1 MKIFYK
7 ILSLY
12 TCLCIFKSLYSDV
25 PSSIAKTKMKK
36 LLNSKQ
42 YQKKDIIDAI
52 DKYIRNE
59 EKFEKMLNDMEL
71 SVDIRSFST
80 LSNISLARIL
90 LELTEIQA
98 DVYNIFISKL
108 NEFVL
113 LA

>member
-1 MKIFYK
+1 
-7 ILSLY
+7 
-12 TCLCIFKSLYSDV
+12 
-25 PSSIAKTKMKK
+25 MKK

-71 SVDIRSFST
+71 SVDIRGFSA

>member
-1 MKIFYK
+1 
-7 ILSLY
+7 
-12 TCLCIFKSLYSDV
+12 
-25 PSSIAKTKMKK
+25 MKK
-36 LLNSKQ
+36 LINSKQ

-52 DKYIRNE
+52 DKYIQNE
-59 EKFEKMLNDMEL
+59 ERFEKILNDMEL
-71 SVDIRSFST
+71 SIDTRGFSV
-80 LSNISLARIL
+80 LSSISLARIL

>member
-1 MKIFYK
+1 MN
-7 ILSLY
+7 
-12 TCLCIFKSLYSDV
+12 
-25 PSSIAKTKMKK
+25 K
-36 LLNSKQ
+36 LLDSKQ

-52 DKYIRNE
+52 DKYVQTE
-59 EKFEKMLNDMEL
+59 ERFEKMLNDMEL
-71 SVDIRSFST
+71 SVDTRGFNA
-80 LSNISLARIL
+80 LNNISLARIL